1 MVISRLSD
9 LPFQKADLT
18 DMPLPDRM
26 VMTTP
31 DHFDIQYVINPHMTD
46 HVGSVDRAE
55 AHRQWGELKD
65 AFEACGVPVDVV
77 EGMPGQPD
85 MVFCANQTLP
95 FLRKE
100 GTRGVVLSKM
110 HASQRAGEVRHFE
123 AWFANKGWDIVDD
136 VFHGDID
143 FEGMGDA
150 IWHRGKRLLW
160 GGHGFR
166 TDLSVYDLI
175 SRTVEAPVIALRLD
189 DPEFYHLDT
198 CFCILDEQTA
208 LIYPPA
214 FTPDG
219 RDLIKHFFPR
229 IIQAP
234 EREARD
240 LFACN
245 AHCPDGKHVVIQRGC
260 TTSNKAL
267 EALGFVV
274 IEVDTDEYLK
284 SGGSVFCMKLM
295 TW

>member
-1 MVISRLSD
+1 MVLTRLSEVSFQTTD
-9 LPFQKADLT
+9 LDA
-18 DMPLPDRM
+18 LPPAERL
-26 VMTTP
+26 VMTSP
-31 DHFDIQYVINPHMTD
+31 EYFDILYVINPHMAG
-46 HVGSVDRAE
+46 HVGAVDKKKA
-55 AHRQWGELKD
+55 RQQWNELKA
-65 AFEACGVPVDVV
+65 AFESCGLHVDVV
-77 EGMPGQPD
+77 NGMPGQPD

-95 FLRKE
+95 FIRKN
-100 GTRGVVLSKM
+100 GQKGVVLSRM
-110 HASQRAGEVRHFE
+110 HAAQRTGEVTHFE
-123 AWFANKGWDIVDD
+123 SWFAEQGWEIVDD
-136 VFHGDID
+136 VFHGDIE

-175 SRTVEAPVIALRLD
+175 SQQLDTPIIALQLD

-198 CFCILDEQTA
+198 CFCILDEETA

-214 FTPDG
+214 FTPEG
-219 RDLIKHFFPR
+219 LELIRYFFPR
-229 IIQAP
+229 IIEAP
-234 EREARD
+234 EYEARD

-260 TTSNKAL
+260 TSTKAAM
-267 EALGFVV
+267 EGLGFTVL
-274 IEVDTDEYLK
+274 EVDTDEYIK

>member
-1 MVISRLSD
+1 M
-9 LPFQKADLT
+9 A
-18 DMPLPDRM
+18 
-26 VMTTP
+26 TP
-31 DHFDIQYVINPHMTD
+31 DHFEIRYVINPHMAGN
-46 HVGSVDRAE
+46 VGSVDTKRA
-55 AHRQWGELKD
+55 RQQWDALKE
-65 AFEACGVPVDVV
+65 AFESSGVPVDVV

-95 FLRKE
+95 FIREDGSK
-100 GTRGVVLSKM
+100 GVVLSKM
-110 HASQRAGEVRHFE
+110 YAPQRAGEVKHFERHFISQ
-123 AWFANKGWDIVDD
+123 GWEIVDD
-136 VFHGDID
+136 LFQGDLE

-166 TDLSVYDLI
+166 TDVSIYDLI
-175 SRTVEAPVIALRLD
+175 SSKLDTPVIALQLD

-198 CFCILDEQTA
+198 CFCVLDEETV
-208 LIYPPA
+208 LIYSPA
-214 FTPDG
+214 FKQAG
-219 RDLIKHFFPR
+219 LDLIHHFFPR
-229 IIQAP
+229 VIGAP

-260 TTSNKAL
+260 TTTKAAL
-267 EALGFVV
+267 EGLGFTV